1 MAAVVEGFKKIEM
14 NYREAPTFCVIKLF
28 SVVNGHVY
36 AHTHLSISVSAC
48 IITVLLLGRTLTQPC
63 TWAPSLPFRWQHH
76 LTFWLPHPPKPL
88 QLCTVHTPRILPLLL
103 ETALPL
109 HPDYCLHR
117 GLFSSAAHSILAGTA
132 CHQIAVTQIKEMH
145 F

>member
-36 AHTHLSISVSAC
+36 AHTHLSICVSAC

-63 TWAPSLPFRWQHH
+63 TWAPLCHSGRSMTSLSGYH
-76 LTFWLPHPPKPL
+76 TL
-88 QLCTVHTPRILPLLL
+88 QSHS
-103 ETALPL
+103 
-109 HPDYCLHR
+109 
-117 GLFSSAAHSILAGTA
+117 SSAQSTHHASRCCCRRRPCPCTPTTVSTGAFSLL
-132 CHQIAVTQIKEMH
+132 QPAVSWLGLCATK
-145 F
+145 